1 MQDQSFRAPSFGDL
15 GVSSEVASALERSG
29 IVTPFPIQALVLP
42 DALAG
47 LDMLAKAPTGSG
59 KTLAF
64 GLPVVE
70 RAAAEDGTP
79 SVLVLVP
86 TRELAA
92 QVARE
97 LGAIGRQKRLRAVA
111 VYGGA
116 PLVSQAKRARNA
128 HILVATPG
136 RLQDLL
142 ERRLVSLDRI
152 RTLVLDEAD
161 RMLDMGFKPQ
171 VDRIVCRLPRAR
183 QTMLVSATLD
193 GDVAELARAYTTS
206 PVRVEATLPEDRAQ
220 GEIEHTFVA
229 VTAHGKLDRLIDE
242 LDADRELVLVFVRTK
257 RGADRLARKLQAR
270 NVSTLALHGDMS
282 QGQRER
288 ALGRFRTGD
297 VKTLV
302 ATDVAA
308 RGLDLSDI
316 THVINFDP
324 PEDDKAYV
332 HRVGRT
338 GRAGRSGRGIT
349 FVLPEQQAEVGRV
362 AGRLGHGEQFAREG
376 MRPGRAKLVYS
387 GRRGRR
393 SRW

>member
-1 MQDQSFRAPSFGDL
+1 MQDQSFRAL
-15 GVSSEVASALERSG
+15 GVSAEAADALERRG
-29 IVTPFPIQALVLP
+29 IVAPFPIQALVLP

-47 LDMLAKAPTGSG
+47 LDVLAKAPTGSG

-64 GLPVVE
+64 ALPIAE
-70 RAAAEDGTP
+70 RATPGDGTP

-92 QVARE
+92 QVAGE
-97 LGAIGRQKRLRAVA
+97 LELVGRQRGLRAAA
-111 VYGGA
+111 VYGGV
-116 PLVSQAKRARNA
+116 PISSQAKRARGA
-128 HILVATPG
+128 HILIATPG
-136 RLQDLL
+136 RLHDLIERRQVSL
-142 ERRLVSLDRI
+142 ERV

-161 RMLDMGFKPQ
+161 RMLDMGFRPQ
-171 VDRIVCRLPRAR
+171 VDRIVRRLPSTR
-183 QTMLVSATLD
+183 QTMLFSATLD
-193 GDVAELARAYTTS
+193 GEVGVLARAYTS
-206 PVRVEATLPEDRAQ
+206 NPVRVEAKLPHNSVER
-220 GEIEHTFVA
+220 GEIEHSFVA
-229 VTAHGKLDRLIDE
+229 VTADSKLERLIEE
-242 LDADRELVLVFVRTK
+242 LEADRELALVFVRTK
-257 RGADRLARKLQAR
+257 RGADRLAGKLQAR
-270 NVSTLALHGDMS
+270 NVSALALHGDMS

-288 ALGRFRTGD
+288 ALGRFRSGD

-308 RGLDLSDI
+308 RGLDLSEI

-349 FVLPEQQAEVGRV
+349 FVLPEQQADVGRV
-362 AGRLGHGEQFAREG
+362 AGRLGHGEQFASGGLRS
-376 MRPGRAKLVYS
+376 GRARLVYS